1 MINTVHEAK
10 EDRNKKDVEISLKK
24 KGKKRKRLSGFN
36 MSLLK
41 MTLIPLM
48 LLGIIVS
55 IIVYISLSDI
65 MYSEVEE
72 ELKNTSLIV
81 QHTFEYAYP
90 GDYAVVGKDKV
101 AVVKGEKVL
110 NGEYSL
116 IDNIKKETDSEVTF
130 FYGNTRILST
140 IRDDNGE
147 RVIGSTI
154 RQSVVDQVLVEGK
167 GNFYDDIIID
177 NKTYFAYYL
186 PIRNSDN
193 TCIGMVAILKQ
204 KDAVRKKIISAIMP
218 AIIIVILG
226 MIIMTVI
233 SYKYSSKLIKR
244 ISKVKNFLIKTSNGD
259 FAVHLDEIVLKHHD
273 EISEMGRLAVSM
285 QASLR
290 NMVEQDALTGMNNRR
305 YGDKILLEVHQKYKK
320 SGRPFS
326 VAIAD
331 IDLFKLINDT
341 YGHNGG
347 DYVLKE
353 IAGILKDK
361 MSDLGFAVRWG
372 GEEFLLVFDGIELD
386 RAHEY
391 LTEIVD
397 IIRNKEIIYNGHKIK
412 ITVTCGITAGNDN
425 PVHLI
430 VKAADKKLYE
440 GKQNGR
446 NRIVR

>member
-10 EDRNKKDVEISLKK
+10 EDRTNKNVEISR
-24 KGKKRKRLSGFN
+24 KRKKERGKRLLGFN
-36 MSLLK
+36 MFLLK

-48 LLGIIVS
+48 LLGIVVS
-55 IIVYISLSDI
+55 IIVYVSLSDI
-65 MYSEVEE
+65 MYSEIEE

-90 GDYAVVGKDKV
+90 GDYTVVGKDKV
-101 AVVKGEKVL
+101 AIMKGEKVL

-130 FYGNTRILST
+130 FYGNTRILTT
-140 IRDDNGE
+140 IMDDNGE

-154 RQSVVDQVLVEGK
+154 RQSVVDQVLVEGTS
-167 GNFYDDIIID
+167 NLYDDIVID
-177 NKTYFAYYL
+177 KKTYFAYYL
-186 PIRNSDN
+186 PIRNSDD
-193 TCIGMVAILKQ
+193 TCIGMVAILKL
-204 KDAVRKKIISAIMP
+204 KDAVKKKIISAIMP
-218 AIIIVILG
+218 VIIVVIFG
-226 MIIMTVI
+226 MIIMAVI
-233 SYKYSSKLIKR
+233 SYKYSNKLIRR

-259 FAVHLDEIVLKHHD
+259 FAVHLDEIVLKYHD
-273 EISEMGRLAVSM
+273 EISELGRLAVSM

-290 NMVEQDALTGMNNRR
+290 NMVEHDALTGMNNRR
-305 YGDKILLEVHQKYKK
+305 YGDKILLEVHQRYKK

-326 VAIAD
+326 VAMAD

-353 IAGILKDK
+353 I
-361 MSDLGFAVRWG
+361 
-372 GEEFLLVFDGIELD
+372 
-386 RAHEY
+386 
-391 LTEIVD
+391 VD
-397 IIRNKEIIYNGHKIK
+397 IIRNKEILYNGHKIK
-412 ITVTCGITAGNDN
+412 ITVTCGITAGDDN

-430 VKAADKKLYE
+430 VKAADNKLYE